1 MYERGDLWQHGKPR
15 RERGGSP
22 QPVAREGEI
31 GLFGVADRTGV
42 LEKPGNAGGGKGPEF
57 KGNV

>member
-1 MYERGDLWQHGKPR
+1 LSGGR
-15 RERGGSP
+15 RLALRRASSDP
-22 QPVAREGEI
+22 
-31 GLFGVADRTGV
+31 T